1 MDHPDGLHHAPATT
15 MTRPPKVLVVDD
27 SEMTR
32 SIITRALVAHGHEVS
47 EACDGHEALKTIAST
62 PFDAILLD
70 LIMPNLD
77 GWQFRQTQLRFP
89 ALARIPTIV
98 VTSRALGEYERDAL
112 RTPYVVV
119 KPFAERGLLSVLNRA
134 MGLGER
140 SAVSA
145 EMPSAAVPDRLFWS
159 KRGEV
164 ACATHAPDGTSA
176 RWLDERW
183 AAIPVQTGM
192 SKVVF
197 QCQHCPGAAGPVRRR
212 RQG

>member
-1 MDHPDGLHHAPATT
+1 
-15 MTRPPKVLVVDD
+15 MTRG
-27 SEMTR
+27 M
-32 SIITRALVAHGHEVS
+32 ITRALIAHGHDVA
-47 EACDGHEALKTIAST
+47 EACDGHEALKTLASSR
-62 PFDAILLD
+62 FDAILLD
-70 LIMPNLD
+70 LVMPNVD

-98 VTSRALGEYERDAL
+98 VTARTLGEYERDAL

-119 KPFAERGLLSVLNRA
+119 KPFAERGLLTVLNRA

-145 EMPSAAVPDRLFWS
+145 EMPSRAVPDRLFWS

-164 ACATHAPDGTSA
+164 ACATHAPETTSP

-183 AAIPVQTGM
+183 AAVPVETAM
-192 SKVVF
+192 RKVVF
-197 QCQHCPGAAGPVRRR
+197 QCQHCPGAVGPVRRR
-212 RQG
+212 RHT

>member
-1 MDHPDGLHHAPATT
+1 
-15 MTRPPKVLVVDD
+15 VLVVDD

-32 SIITRALVAHGHEVS
+32 GMITRALVAHGHDVA

-62 PFDAILLD
+62 QIDAILLD

-98 VTSRALGEYERDAL
+98 VTARTLGEYERDAL

-134 MGLGER
+134 MNLGER
-140 SAVSA
+140 AAVSA
-145 EMPSAAVPDRLFWS
+145 EMPSLSVPDRLFWS

-164 ACATHAPDGTSA
+164 ACATHAPDRASS

-183 AAIPVQTGM
+183 TAIPVQTGM
-192 SKVVF
+192 SKVSF
-197 QCQHCPGAAGPVRRR
+197 QCQHCPGATGPVRRR
-212 RQG
+212 RVA